1 MELAPAFVLVSQVS
15 RLYLSS
21 AVTLILLQVWNAFTM
36 NYFLSFVF
44 FCFIVMFDILVL
56 MILIVLIFNVVISVT
71 RVENSHSIPA
81 FCEIKITHT
90 ASTYLLIFQH
100 QSFSQFWTLVFK
112 HKWND

>member
-1 MELAPAFVLVSQVS
+1 MELAPAFVLVYQVS

-81 FCEIKITHT
+81 FCEIKITLSHRINLF
-90 ASTYLLIFQH
+90 ANFSTSIILPILDTSI
-100 QSFSQFWTLVFK
+100 
-112 HKWND
+112 